1 MTKQQMIDQLKEVID
16 PDYLLEWLDTSNQ
29 AFDWQTPMQLIEEER
44 FDEILSMIDF
54 LKFDVYF

>member
-1 MTKQQMIDQLKEVID
+1 MIDQLKEVID